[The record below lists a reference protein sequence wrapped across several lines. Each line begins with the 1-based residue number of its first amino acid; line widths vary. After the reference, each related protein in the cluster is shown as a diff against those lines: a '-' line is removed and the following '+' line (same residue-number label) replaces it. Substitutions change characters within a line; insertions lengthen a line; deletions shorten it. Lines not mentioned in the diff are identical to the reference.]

1 MNRRQR
7 KAHALLWPLLLLVMA
22 AICAGA
28 ITAKARLDNAIA
40 AVASDN

>member
-7 KAHALLWPLLLLVMA
+7 KAHALLWPVLLFAMA
-22 AICAGA
+22 AICVGA

-40 AVASDN
+40 AAAFDN

>member
-7 KAHALLWPLLLLVMA
+7 KAHALLWPLLLFAMA

-28 ITAKARLDNAIA
+28 VTAKARLDNAIA
-40 AVASDN
+40 AAALNN